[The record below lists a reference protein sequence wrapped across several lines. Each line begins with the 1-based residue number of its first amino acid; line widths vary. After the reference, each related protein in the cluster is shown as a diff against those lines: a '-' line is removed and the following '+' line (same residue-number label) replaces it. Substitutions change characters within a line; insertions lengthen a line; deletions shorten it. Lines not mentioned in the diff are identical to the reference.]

1 MAEFV
6 VLKDGVLLTFE
17 NYDDIPEK
25 FDNLIKFIPD
35 YNEGPHSHEE
45 HEEISLW
52 NEKLKNLMKRETNAR
67 SN

>member
-6 VLKDGVLLTFE
+6 VLKDGVLITFE

-35 YNEGPHSHEE
+35 YDEGPHTHEQHEE
-45 HEEISLW
+45 MH
-52 NEKLKNLMKRETNAR
+52 KLTDIFKELMNRETNG
-67 SN
+67 N